1 MMKKNKTKKD
11 RRQQSL
17 VIISF
22 ILGAIVMLLI
32 LKSISLFTNRSILE
46 TTSITTKSYSDVI
59 KKAYDA
65 TVFIETYTGSVKSS
79 TGSGFFYKKDNKYAY
94 VLTNEHVLEGDTIEI
109 TNSND
114 ETVEGKLLGKNAYLD
129 LAVIRVDKEYAPKI
143 PKIGNSSKSHIGDA
157 IFTIGSPL
165 GENYQG
171 SVTAGIISGKNRM
184 VQTTVTTTQQDNAW
198 LMSVI
203 QIDAAINPGS
213 SGGPLINAN
222 GEVIGVVTMK
232 LIKEEIEAMSFA
244 IPIEDVMS
252 NIDNLEKGREIK
264 MPEIGISMTNVSTSN
279 YSDIDIPSD
288 VRDGVLIISVK
299 EDSSAEEAQLKRG
312 DIITKVD
319 DVKVKN
325 TAYLKYELFKHK
337 IGEDVSI
344 TYLRDG
350 KEKTVS
356 VKLSSSD
363 S

>member
-1 MMKKNKTKKD
+1 MRKNKTKKEN
-11 RRQQSL
+11 RQQTL

-22 ILGAIVMLLI
+22 ILGALVMLLV
-32 LKSISLFTNRSILE
+32 LKSISLFTNNNILE
-46 TTSITTKSYSDVI
+46 STSLGTKSFNDAIEKV
-59 KKAYDA
+59 YDA
-65 TVFIETYTGSVKSS
+65 TVFIETYTGSLKSS
-79 TGSGFFYKKDNKYAY
+79 TGSGFFYKKDSKYAY

-114 ETVEGKLLGKNAYLD
+114 EKVEGKLLGKDAYLD
-129 LAVIRVDKEYAPKI
+129 LAVIRVDKKYAPKI
-143 PKIGNSSKSHIGDA
+143 PNIGNSNKSRIGDA
-157 IFTIGSPL
+157 IFAIGSPL

-184 VQTTVTTTQQDNAW
+184 VQTTVTTTQQDNTW

-213 SGGPLINAN
+213 SGGPLINTN

-252 NIDNLEKGREIK
+252 KIENLEKGKEIK
-264 MPEIGISMTNVSTSN
+264 WPEIGISMVNVSSAN
-279 YSDIDIPSD
+279 YNEIEIPKE
-288 VRDGVLIISVK
+288 VKDGVLILSVK
-299 EDSSAEEAQLKRG
+299 EDSSAEEAKLKRG
-312 DIITKVD
+312 DIIIKVN

-325 TAYLKYELFKHK
+325 TAYLKYELFKYK
-337 IGEDVSI
+337 IGENVNI

-350 KEKTVS
+350 KEKTSS
-356 VKLSSSD
+356 VKLSSSN